1 MNLLRSIAFTRED
14 ATRADSGDDLIV
26 DMAFAS
32 EEPYERW
39 WGVEILD
46 CSDSAVRMDRLN
58 NGAAL
63 LYNHNWND
71 LRGTHVP
78 GSIKCVDGVLRGKA
92 RITSATAL
100 GRDTI
105 ALVETDVLTKASVGY
120 NVHKVIE
127 QTTVKGEVKTRELD
141 GSAFEQILTRAQ
153 QEYRGDVTKFRREL
167 DRKFG
172 AFTRSPDEPPVY
184 RVVDWEPFENS
195 LVTIPADD
203 TVGIG
208 RMAESAA
215 ASTVAT
221 PPKGTSTERSKTMTV
236 QVEDNAPAGAAADAG
251 ALSADNQRKLEQAR
265 CAHLSN
271 LAEKNAI
278 PAGTVREWIESGK
291 TVDQA
296 AEDVLKIL
304 EKRAKDGEVQG
315 RLGLSNKEI
324 KQYSLLRMAHAV
336 AENKFDKAGLEV
348 EINTELAKKL
358 GRDPS
363 SARSFFV
370 PSEVQHRNLVRND
383 DVEQEIARR
392 VMQITGRRDL
402 TVASGSGGG
411 FLVGTQNVSFVE
423 LQRASTVL
431 YAMGARRLGG
441 LRDNITI
448 PRQTSGATAYWLA
461 TEATTITESQLV
473 LGQIAL
479 TPKNVG
485 AYTEVSK
492 QLAGQSNPDVESIVM
507 ADLAAQVGVDIDAK
521 GINGSGASGQPT
533 GLLNVSGVGSVTG
546 TSIAY
551 AGIIEFQTDVFGSN
565 NPLTNAGYVTTGAV
579 AGLLKARVKFSS
591 TASPIWNGRLERT
604 EDVDGYRGLAS
615 NNVPSATI
623 IFGDFS
629 QVIIAEW
636 GVLEVDV
643 NPYAGFTAGIIGI
656 RAMASIDVAL
666 RYPSAFSVATSV
678 T

>member
-14 ATRADSGDDLIV
+14 ATRAESGDDLIV

-46 CSDSAVRMDRLN
+46 CSDSAVRLDRLN

-78 GSIKCVDGVLRGKA
+78 GSIKCVDGVLRGKV

-172 AFTRSPDEPPVY
+172 AFARSPDEPPIY

-208 RMAESAA
+208 RMAEGAA

-221 PPKGTSTERSKTMTV
+221 PPKGTSTERSFTMAETTV
-236 QVEDNAPAGAAADAG
+236 EKDAPAGAAAD
-251 ALSADNQRKLEQAR
+251 NQAR
-265 CAHLSN
+265 EAGFN
-271 LAEKNAI
+271 AEQIAKMVSQRHIDFA
-278 PAGTVREWIESGK
+278 K
-291 TVDQA
+291 A
-296 AEDVLKIL
+296 AEDNQIESRYVRDWIERGLGYDQVGDEIIKIL
-304 EKRAKDGEVQG
+304 AERGKDQKHSRGW
-315 RLGLSNKEI
+315 LGLSRNETEE
-324 KQYSLLRMAHAV
+324 YSVLRAMLAIC
-336 AENKFDKAGLEV
+336 EGSWKNAGLEL
-348 EINTELAKKL
+348 EAHRALADKL
-358 GRDPS
+358 GKS
-363 SARSFFV
+363 NLGERSLLV
-370 PSEVQHRNLVRND
+370 PA
-383 DVEQEIARR
+383 DVLRR
-392 VMQITGRRDL
+392 GIKQQQRDL

-411 FLVGTQNVSFVE
+411 FLVETANMGFVDLLRNRSVGMNMGVTRLSGMNGNVS
-423 LQRASTVL
+423 
-431 YAMGARRLGG
+431 
-441 LRDNITI
+441 I
-448 PRQTSGATAYWLA
+448 PRQTAAATAYWLA
-461 TEATTITESQLV
+461 TEATPITESQLT

-479 TPKNVG
+479 TPKTVG
-485 AYTEVSK
+485 AYTEVSRLLML
-492 QLAGQSNPDVESIVM
+492 QSSPDAEGLVLSDLAQVVGLA
-507 ADLAAQVGVDIDAK
+507 ADLALLQ
-521 GINGSGASGQPT
+521 GSGASGQPT
-533 GLLNVSGVGSVTG
+533 GLSNTSGVGSVTG

-551 AGIIEFQTDVFGSN
+551 AGILEFQTDVAAGNSLFPNS
-565 NPLTNAGYVTTGAV
+565 GYVTTPAV
-579 AGLLKARVKFSS
+579 AALLMQRQRFSS
-591 TASPIWNGRLERT
+591 TDTPLWEGSVLDGRVAGFRAMST
-604 EDVDGYRGLAS
+604 NQAA
-615 NNVPSATI
+615 SATI
-623 IFGDFS
+623 YFGNWPS
-629 QVIIAEW
+629 IVLAEW
-636 GVLEVDV
+636 GVLELDI
-643 NPYAGFTAGIIGI
+643 NNAANFPAGIVGL
-656 RAMASIDVAL
+656 RAMYTMDVGV
-666 RYPSAFSVATSV
+666 RYPGAFSIATSV

>member
-14 ATRADSGDDLIV
+14 AARAESGDDLIV

-46 CSDSAVRMDRLN
+46 CSDSAVRLDRLN

-78 GSIKCVDGVLRGKA
+78 GSIKCVDGVLRGKV

-141 GSAFEQILTRAQ
+141 GSAFEQLLTRAQ
-153 QEYRGDVTKFRREL
+153 QEYRGDVAKFRREL

-172 AFTRSPDEPPVY
+172 AFTRSPDEPPIY

-208 RMAESAA
+208 RMAEGAA

-236 QVEDNAPAGAAADAG
+236 QVEENAPAGAAAEQQQGDRFSAEHIAKMVTQKHMDFARAAEDNEIESRHVRDWIERGLNYDQVGDEIVKILAERGKDQKHSRGWLGLSRNETEDYSVLRAISAMCEGTWKNAG
-251 ALSADNQRKLEQAR
+251 LELE
-265 CAHLSN
+265 AHRA
-271 LAEKNAI
+271 LAEKL
-278 PAGTVREWIESGK
+278 GK
-291 TVDQA
+291 TNLGERSLLVPA
-296 AEDVLKIL
+296 DVLKRGV
-304 EKRAKDGEVQG
+304 KR
-315 RLGLSNKEI
+315 
-324 KQYSLLRMAHAV
+324 
-336 AENKFDKAGLEV
+336 
-348 EINTELAKKL
+348 
-358 GRDPS
+358 
-363 SARSFFV
+363 
-370 PSEVQHRNLVRND
+370 
-383 DVEQEIARR
+383 EQ
-392 VMQITGRRDL
+392 RDL
-402 TVASGSGGG
+402 TVATASAGGYLVETANMGFIDLLRNRSVAMNMGVTRLSGMSG
-411 FLVGTQNVSFVE
+411 NVS
-423 LQRASTVL
+423 
-431 YAMGARRLGG
+431 
-441 LRDNITI
+441 I
-448 PRQTSGATAYWLA
+448 PRQTAAGTAYWLA
-461 TEATTITESQLV
+461 NEATAITESQLT

-479 TPKNVG
+479 TPKTVG
-485 AYTEVSK
+485 AYTEVSRLLML
-492 QLAGQSNPDVESIVM
+492 QSSPDAEGLVLSDLAQVVGLA
-507 ADLAAQVGVDIDAK
+507 ADLAILQ
-521 GINGSGASGQPT
+521 GSGASGQPT
-533 GLLNVSGVGSVTG
+533 GLSNTSGVGSVTG

-551 AGIIEFQTDVFGSN
+551 AGILEFQTDVAAGNTLFPNS
-565 NPLTNAGYVTTGAV
+565 GYVTTPAV
-579 AGLLKARVKFSS
+579 AALLMQRQRFSS
-591 TASPIWNGRLERT
+591 TDTPLWEGNVLDGRVAGFRAMST
-604 EDVDGYRGLAS
+604 NQSA
-615 NNVPSATI
+615 SATI
-623 IFGDFS
+623 YFGNWPAI
-629 QVIIAEW
+629 VLAEW
-636 GVLEVDV
+636 GVLELDI
-643 NPYAGFTAGIIGI
+643 NNAANFPAGIVGL
-656 RAMASIDVAL
+656 RAMYTMDVGV
-666 RYPSAFSVATSV
+666 RYPGAFSIATSV